1 MAIIVRNRFP
11 IDLAAQKALGV
22 NIPFSAPAVFSS
34 NYITKDAIK
43 NNLIN
48 FYSTEPG
55 ERVFNPFFGS
65 ALKRIVFEQI
75 DVVTNDLIKKII
87 SDETNRFFPFVS
99 IISTIIDESNS
110 DQNTITINVTYQVSN
125 FGITDALTIVL

>member
-87 SDETNRFFPFVS
+87 SDETNKFFPFVS

>member
-22 NIPFSAPAVFSS
+22 NLPFSAPAVFSS
-34 NYITKDAIK
+34 NYTTKEAIK

-75 DVVTNDLIKKII
+75 DVITNDIIKQII
-87 SDETNRFFPFVS
+87 AEETTQFFPFVTVL
-99 IISTIIDESNS
+99 STIIDDSLS
-110 DQNTITINVTYQVSN
+110 DQNTLVINVTYQVSN
-125 FGITDALTIVL
+125 FGITDSLTITI

>member
-87 SDETNRFFPFVS
+87 SDETNKFFPFVS

-125 FGITDALTIVL
+125 FGVTDALTIVL

>member
-22 NIPFSAPAVFSS
+22 NLPFSAPAVFFS
-34 NYITKDAIK
+34 NYITKEAVK

-65 ALKRIVFEQI
+65 ALKKIIFEQI
-75 DVVTNDLIKKII
+75 DVISNDIIKKII
-87 SDETNRFFPFVS
+87 AEETIQFFPFVT
-99 IISTIIDESNS
+99 ILSTIIDDSLS
-110 DQNTITINVTYQVSN
+110 DQNTLIINVTYQVTN
-125 FGITDALTIVL
+125 YGITDSLTINI

>member
-1 MAIIVRNRFP
+1 MAIVVRNRFP

-22 NIPFSAPAVFSS
+22 NIPFSAPAVFYS
-34 NYITKDAIK
+34 NYITKDAVK

-87 SDETNRFFPFVS
+87 SDETNKFFPFVS
-99 IISTIIDESNS
+99 IISTIIDESRS
-110 DQNTITINVTYQVSN
+110 DQNTITINVTYQVAN